1 MVPRS
6 YWLPVVGAGIVALLA
21 GCPGGSDQQ
30 GGGDT
35 GADAASATGTH
46 ALTGAEREEFY
57 HLTEGSEVI
66 PLNWVRALRDSSTGR
81 PFLEN
86 PERFGLIADSVN
98 EYRLPVG
105 VTAGETVDTRF
116 LGVQMLGFNCAACH
130 VNEVTYRGSRVRID
144 GGPSRFDADG
154 FKASLAGNIRYTI
167 RHPKALLRFIHD
179 LSKLPPPAGGPETLR
194 LPRTREPG
202 SAEALR
208 SLADDTVAPH
218 EEAFLAALGEELRA
232 DSVRF
237 PAVDLETVPFDSTHP
252 AHQQLRAR
260 YSHEEGGRAESRFR
274 ESLDARE
281 SEALRSLA
289 PSGTSLSGSLSEVF
303 VIARLLRDRMA
314 TITGLAGQKGGSGP
328 PDGPGRVDAFGVAR
342 NRIYPQRAVPTN
354 APVSYPHLWGF
365 GQVAWLH
372 WDANTNSVMERNLGQ
387 ALGVGAVY
395 DPHSMRSTLN
405 PIHIHRLE
413 QLARR
418 LPEPR
423 WPAAF
428 PPIDSAKARQGAG
441 FFGQRCAG
449 CHTEKPAGDPCYP
462 VAVVGTD
469 SMRTVNFATPLGNG
483 RFTDSVAPV
492 LQALKRQAYRT
503 FKVPASQQ
511 AEMNGIPDSAVVW
524 RTTRM
529 YGTRPLSGV
538 WATAPY
544 LHNGSVPNLYELLL
558 PAARRSRSFPVGHA
572 EYDPAKVGYVTT
584 AQPGSTTFDTK
595 VVGNANT
602 GHEYGTDLPEEAR
615 LALLEYL
622 KTLGSYSGAVA
633 PQQGAVSCPSLHGT
647 QAGG

>member
-1 MVPRS
+1 MVPKS
-6 YWLPVVGAGIVALLA
+6 YWLPVAGAGIVALLA
-21 GCPGGSDQQ
+21 GCEPKGQQ
-30 GGGDT
+30 PDV
-35 GADAASATGTH
+35 GTKDIPSSTEPRP
-46 ALTGAEREEFY
+46 LTAQEREAFY

-66 PLNWVRALRDSSTGR
+66 PLDWVRALRDSSTGR

-86 PERFGLIADSVN
+86 PERFGLIADPEN
-98 EYRLPVG
+98 AYRLPVG
-105 VTAGETVDTRF
+105 VTAGPTVDTRF

-130 VNEVTYRGSRVRID
+130 VNEVTYQGKRIRID

-154 FKASLAGNIRYTI
+154 FKAALAGNIRYTI
-167 RHPKALLRFIHD
+167 RHPKALIRFVRD
-179 LSKLPPPAGGPETLR
+179 LKALPPPNGGPEPLR
-194 LPRTREPG
+194 LPKSRDPAA
-202 SAEALR
+202 AEGLR

-218 EEAFLAALGEELRA
+218 DEALLAALGEELRA
-232 DSVRF
+232 DSTRF
-237 PAVDLETVPFDSTHP
+237 PAVDLEKVPFDSTHP

-260 YSHEEGGRAESRFR
+260 YSQEEGSRAESRFR
-274 ESLDARE
+274 ESLDALE
-281 SEALRSLA
+281 TEALRKLA
-289 PSGTSLSGSLSEVF
+289 PPASTALSGSLGEVII
-303 VIARLLRDRMA
+303 IARLLRDRVA
-314 TITGLAGQKGGSGP
+314 TITGLSGEKGGSGP

-342 NRIYPQRAVPTN
+342 NRIYPQKAVPTN

-365 GQVAWLH
+365 GQQAWLH

-395 DPHSMRSTLN
+395 DKRSMRSTLN
-405 PIHIHRLE
+405 PVHIHRLE
-413 QLARR
+413 VLARL

-423 WPAAF
+423 WPSAF
-428 PPIDSAKARQGAG
+428 PPIDPAKASQGAG
-441 FFGQRCAG
+441 LFGQRCAG
-449 CHTEKPAGDPCYP
+449 CHAEKPAGDPCYP
-462 VAVVGTD
+462 IAVVGTD
-469 SMRTVNFATPLGNG
+469 SMRAVNFAAPLGNG

-492 LQALKRQAYRT
+492 LHALKTQAYRT

-511 AEMNGIPDSAVVW
+511 AVMNGIPDSEVVW

-529 YGTRPLSGV
+529 YGTRPLRGI
-538 WATAPY
+538 WATAPF
-544 LHNGSVPNLYELLL
+544 LHNGSVPSLYELLL
-558 PAARRSRSFPVGHA
+558 PAAQRSRSFPVGHA

-584 AQPGSTTFDTK
+584 AQPGSSTFDTK

-622 KTLGSYSGAVA
+622 KTLGSFTGAAA

>member
-21 GCPGGSDQQ
+21 GCKREGAQQ
-30 GGGDT
+30 PRE
-35 GADAASATGTH
+35 APQAAASATGTRP
-46 ALTGAEREEFY
+46 LTAQEREEFY

-66 PLNWVRALRDSSTGR
+66 PLAWVRALRDSSTGR

-86 PERFGLIADSVN
+86 PERFGLIPDPSN
-98 EYRLPVG
+98 PYRLPVG

-116 LGVQMLGFNCAACH
+116 LRVQMLGFNCAACH

-154 FKASLAGNIRYTI
+154 FKASLAGNIRYTVH
-167 RHPKALLRFIHD
+167 HPKALLRFIHD
-179 LSKLPPPAGGPETLR
+179 LTRLPPPAGGPEPLR
-194 LPRTREPG
+194 LPRSREPAA
-202 SAEALR
+202 AEALR

-218 EEAFLAALGEELRA
+218 EDVFLAALRDELRA

-237 PAVDLETVPFDSTHP
+237 PAVDLEKVPFDSTHP

-260 YSHEEGGRAESRFR
+260 YSHAEGGRAESRFR
-274 ESLDARE
+274 QSLDARE
-281 SEALRSLA
+281 SEALRRLTPPA
-289 PSGTSLSGSLSEVF
+289 GTSLAGSLSEVF
-303 VIARLLRDRMA
+303 VIARLLRDRVA
-314 TITGLAGQKGGSGP
+314 TIIGLSGEKGGSGP
-328 PDGPGRVDAFGVAR
+328 SDGPGRVDAFGVAR

-395 DPHSMRSTLN
+395 DARSMRSTLN

-413 QLARR
+413 QLARI

-428 PPIDSAKARQGAG
+428 PPIDAAKSRQGEG
-441 FFGQRCAG
+441 LFGQRCAG
-449 CHTEKPAGDPCYP
+449 CHAEKPAGDPCYP
-462 VAVVGTD
+462 VAVIGTD
-469 SMRTVNFATPLGNG
+469 SMRAVNFATPLGNG

-492 LQALKRQAYRT
+492 LHALKTQAYRT

-511 AEMNGIPDSAVVW
+511 AEMNGIPDDQVVW

-529 YGTRPLSGV
+529 YGSRPLRGV

-572 EYDPAKVGYVTT
+572 EYDPARVGYVTT
-584 AQPGSTTFDTK
+584 AQPGSATFDTR

-622 KTLGSYSGAVA
+622 KTLGSYTGAA
-633 PQQGAVSCPSLHGT
+633 ALQQGAVSCPSLHGT
-647 QAGG
+647 RAGG